1 MVDQSGPVEV
11 VVAQIVAQC
20 RREIAAAGVH
30 IEGAREILQRS
41 RWMLAQWAAEQL
53 QAPKPSETACL
64 DSSARSEAARL
75 GMFVGVAPETRRHY
89 LRGSRVMPS
98 ISPRAASHTL
108 RRSASG

>member
-1 MVDQSGPVEV
+1 MVDQSGPVEA

-41 RWMLAQWAAEQL
+41 RWMLAQWAEQL
-53 QAPKPSETACL
+53 QAPNPSETACL

-89 LRGSRVMPS
+89 LRGSRMMPS
-98 ISPRAASHTL
+98 ISPRAASHTR